1 MLCARV
7 RNTREPS
14 NRIDASLAL
23 TVILGITLVLIANM
37 SLTGPADARPVT
49 RTGTPPASMPIQP
62 VFPSDPAAPTDLASP
77 REQPR
82 GMDNA
87 FGHIVRVHVEDTQFD
102 ALFSADGGYADSRG
116 VAGRWRYDG
125 QLCITVNTRQG
136 PSTNCGP
143 WNPDLVAGD
152 VWQTGGWSD
161 DDRIVRIELIPI
173 RAW

>member
-1 MLCARV
+1 MLCAGV

-14 NRIDASLAL
+14 SRVDASLAVAG
-23 TVILGITLVLIANM
+23 TLGITLVLIANVG
-37 SLTGPADARPVT
+37 LTGSAAARPVA
-49 RTGTPPASMPIQP
+49 RTGAPPASVPIQP
-62 VFPSDPAAPTDLASP
+62 AVPSDPVIA
-77 REQPR
+77 REQPT
-82 GMDNA
+82 GMGNA
-87 FGHIVRVHVEDTQFD
+87 FGHIVRVRVEETQFD
-102 ALFSADGGYADSRG
+102 ALFAADGVYADSRG
-116 VAGRWRYDG
+116 VAGRWCYDG

>member
-1 MLCARV
+1 MVVLCAGV

-14 NRIDASLAL
+14 NRVDASLAVA
-23 TVILGITLVLIANM
+23 VILGITLVLIANM
-37 SLTGPADARPVT
+37 SLIGSADARPVT
-49 RTGTPPASMPIQP
+49 RTGTPPATVPIQP
-62 VFPSDPAAPTDLASP
+62 AVPSDPVIA
-77 REQPR
+77 REQST
-82 GMDNA
+82 GMGNA
-87 FGHIVRVHVEDTQFD
+87 FGHIVRVRVEDTQFD
-102 ALFSADGGYADSRG
+102 ALFSSDGGYADSRG
-116 VAGRWRYDG
+116 VAGRWSYDG

-136 PSTNCGP
+136 PSSNCGP